1 MKNIYRPVVSDFNGG
16 GTIVISNSDMLTITG
31 SVTGTTAFETAGG
44 FGGESGI
51 AQAGHTYITAP
62 NSNENS
68 EEGNG
73 SLIAIT
79 DSTGNSVITIN
90 AGSFSAKAVIPTK
103 TNKSTVMIAKYNGDE
118 LKKIRIYSANVITNE
133 NYTVKETDSISV
145 SENKVSNGV
154 RIKAFIFE
162 NLENVKLL
170 CKPEEL

>member
-31 SVTGTTAFETAGG
+31 SVTETAGG

-51 AQAGHTYITAP
+51 AQAGHTYITSP

-90 AGSFSAKAVIPTK
+90 AGSF
-103 TNKSTVMIAKYNGDE
+103 
-118 LKKIRIYSANVITNE
+118 
-133 NYTVKETDSISV
+133 
-145 SENKVSNGV
+145 
-154 RIKAFIFE
+154 
-162 NLENVKLL
+162 
-170 CKPEEL
+170 

>member
-31 SVTGTTAFETAGG
+31 SVTGTAAFETAGG

-51 AQAGHTYITAP
+51 AKAGHTYITAP

-90 AGSFSAKAVIPTK
+90 AGSFSAK
-103 TNKSTVMIAKYNGDE
+103 E
-118 LKKIRIYSANVITNE
+118 
-133 NYTVKETDSISV
+133 
-145 SENKVSNGV
+145 
-154 RIKAFIFE
+154 
-162 NLENVKLL
+162 
-170 CKPEEL
+170 

>member
-1 MKNIYRPVVSDFNGG
+1 
-16 GTIVISNSDMLTITG
+16 MLTITG
-31 SVTGTTAFETAGG
+31 SVTGTTAFETA
-44 FGGESGI
+44 GESGI

-73 SLIAIT
+73 SLITIT
-79 DSTGNSVITIN
+79 DSTGNSVTTIN
-90 AGSFSAKAVIPTK
+90 ADSFSAKAVIPTK

-133 NYTVKETDSISV
+133 NYTVKETESISV

-162 NLENVKLL
+162 NLENVKPL
-170 CKPEEL
+170 CKPEEI

>member
-68 EEGNG
+68 FTVMIVDENSEEGNG

-79 DSTGNSVITIN
+79 DSTGNSVTTIN
-90 AGSFSAKAVIPTK
+90 AGSFF
-103 TNKSTVMIAKYNGDE
+103 G
-118 LKKIRIYSANVITNE
+118 
-133 NYTVKETDSISV
+133 
-145 SENKVSNGV
+145 
-154 RIKAFIFE
+154 
-162 NLENVKLL
+162 
-170 CKPEEL
+170 